1 MIEIAPLHTRSLLR
15 GSLGYQSNSSR
26 NTFKVAQECVTRA
39 DIEVETQSL
48 IPCPSTPPI
57 CPASENNT
65 TRFSGSSLS
74 AFHLVQLPCGAD
86 LCPRP
91 LSSHR
96 QTHGVPPS
104 SICTH
109 VPQAL
114 DVVDD
119 GAAQVVLN
127 LHGGEMGV
135 EVEQLLVV
143 ELADGGALVDV
154 EAAHDEL
161 RNIGTDA
168 VERLQRFFDEA
179 RFGEVGT

>member
-1 MIEIAPLHTRSLLR
+1 M
-15 GSLGYQSNSSR
+15 
-26 NTFKVAQECVTRA
+26 
-39 DIEVETQSL
+39 
-48 IPCPSTPPI
+48 
-57 CPASENNT
+57 
-65 TRFSGSSLS
+65 
-74 AFHLVQLPCGAD
+74 
-86 LCPRP
+86 
-91 LSSHR
+91 
-96 QTHGVPPS
+96 PPS

-143 ELADGGALVDV
+143 ELADGGALMDV

-168 VERLQRFFDEA
+168 VERLQRFLYDQRMSAGLERSDGVDIPGCGTYFDEA